1 MGLNDVKNE
10 ILQEAEEE
18 ADRIIEEAEEEA
30 DEIISRAQEKADQIR
45 KSTEE
50 EVEEEK
56 ETLRQK
62 EISNA
67 KMQAKE
73 RKLEVKDRK
82 IGQTFSN
89 FRERLEDLSQD
100 EKEDFFDN
108 VVKQTE
114 FEVGKVLGNED
125 FQESAESE
133 GFDFEEID
141 DQGVILE
148 SEDGERRKNYTFDKI
163 VEDFRDRYRKK
174 VAKKLFE

>member
-18 ADRIIEEAEEEA
+18 ADRIIQEAEEES

-45 KSTEE
+45 KNSEE
-50 EVEEEK
+50 EVKGEK
-56 ETLRQK
+56 ESLRKK

-82 IGQTFSN
+82 INQTFSN
-89 FRERLEDLSQD
+89 FREKLENLSKD
-100 EKEDFFDN
+100 EKEDFFNN
-108 VVKQTE
+108 VVEQTE
-114 FEVGKVLGNED
+114 FEVGKVLGSED
-125 FQESAESE
+125 FQEIAESE
-133 GFDFEEID
+133 GYDFGAIET
-141 DQGVILE
+141 QGVILE
-148 SEDGERRKNYTFDKI
+148 SESGERRKNYTLNKI

-174 VAKKLFE
+174 VAKELFE